1 MNKQKGNFFLL
12 PNKIF
17 EEGLTPMEFT
27 VYGFLQAEATPKGR
41 VFIQCRTFPKPA
53 VCVRTPAVR
62 QSKDLQKKAML
73 MFRKDTLITQ
83 GRVIFTQCSNYEPP
97 PVQQTVTNN

>member
-17 EEGLTPMEFT
+17 EEGSDADGIYGVWFSHKQRRRQRAEFL
-27 VYGFLQAEATPKGR
+27 FSAEH
-41 VFIQCRTFPKPA
+41 FPKPA

-83 GRVIFTQCSNYEPP
+83 GQSNLY
-97 PVQQTVTNN
+97 TVLKL